1 MSIRLR
7 AMRALG
13 HRRWFAAAG
22 RRFAPLDRFLYRATR
37 GRLASTA
44 GVAPTMLLTTI
55 GRHTG
60 RARTTP
66 VMFIRDGERFVVSS
80 ENFGQQRAARGR

>member
-1 MSIRLR
+1 
-7 AMRALG
+7 
-13 HRRWFAAAG
+13 
-22 RRFAPLDRFLYRATR
+22 
-37 GRLASTA
+37 
-44 GVAPTMLLTTI
+44 MLLTTI